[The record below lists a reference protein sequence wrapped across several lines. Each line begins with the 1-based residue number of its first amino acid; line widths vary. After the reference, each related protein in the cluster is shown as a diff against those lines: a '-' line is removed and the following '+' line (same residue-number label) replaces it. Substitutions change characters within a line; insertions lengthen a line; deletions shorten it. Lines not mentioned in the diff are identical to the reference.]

1 MKHALLIL
9 FAAICFSS
17 CTVENHYI
25 QYDKPK
31 EAREIRVVREP
42 QRTTTVSYHVNTTPV
57 IRTYHYTPPVV
68 YRSYTRTTNYTP
80 VNRTYCA
87 PAVRTYTPVYR
98 MRAGSNQYEVVG
110 KTYTTRVRRH
120 SHF

>member
-1 MKHALLIL
+1 MKQALLSL

-25 QYDKPK
+25 QHDKPR
-31 EAREIRVVREP
+31 EAREVRIVREP
-42 QRTTTVSYHVNTTPV
+42 RTTTVYNVNTTPV
-57 IRTYHYTPPVV
+57 IRTYNYTPPVV
-68 YRSYTRTTNYTP
+68 YRSYTHTTNYVP
-80 VNRTYCA
+80 VNGSYCA
-87 PAVRTYTPVYR
+87 PVVRTYTPVYR

-110 KTYTTRVRRH
+110 KTYTTRVRHR